1 MYENAYRRPIMK
13 STLNDLVQRVGFK
26 RAETVVNHVVAWLKD
41 RDGNILDYGC
51 GLGHI
56 GYLIS
61 KKTGR
66 PVEYYDV
73 RKYPYPPDGV
83 EIKVFDGKKLPCDD
97 GEFDTS
103 LVVFVM
109 HHVPNPPDSLKDIVR
124 VSKRYVLIC
133 EDLMRSKREMIVEA
147 IKDTI
152 ANFFLPHMTLQYR
165 IESDWEKMFE
175 EMGLKIEKKTYFQTK
190 YIFNFKHVA
199 WLLSVP

>member
-1 MYENAYRRPIMK
+1 MRKRFH
-13 STLNDLVQRVGFK
+13 DRVQEVALK
-26 RAETVVNHVVAWLKD
+26 RAMEIVEPILPWMMNS
-41 RDGNILDYGC
+41 DGKILDFGC
-51 GLGHI
+51 GLGHA

-61 KKTGR
+61 QQTGR

-73 RKYPYPPDGV
+73 RKYPYPPEGV

-109 HHVPNPPDSLKDIVR
+109 HHVPNPPDSLKEVVR

-199 WLLSVP
+199 WLLSVQ